1 MSRPP
6 GAVGQRLGDR
16 TVAHHDRVMGDSVTA
31 AYRSPPGDR
40 PGQAREVHHHGRR
53 RSHLDP
59 RRRVRRHRSR
69 GRDLTTVWAGRAD
82 GGFHHTAVALLGR
95 DIDGDLQVVRSA
107 NTAEHL
113 HWGGAL
119 LGGPVLVLAPAAG
132 ADLLRVGGR
141 TGAGAIVGHVRRNA
155 DPVALGRAAALVHAA
170 HDQPGGRGGEPAGRR
185 HGRVPAQAS
194 VVSTVDLHWGDL
206 EAELSRDFVHPLPE
220 TLLLAG

>member
-1 MSRPP
+1 MDVDAPISILVA
-6 GAVGQRLGDR
+6 GYGDIDHAV
-16 TVAHHDRVMGDSVTA
+16 S
-31 AYRSPPGDR
+31 
-40 PGQAREVHHHGRR
+40 
-53 RSHLDP
+53 
-59 RRRVRRHRSR
+59 
-69 GRDLTTVWAGRAD
+69 DLTTVWAGRAD

-95 DIDGDLQVVRSA
+95 DLDGDLQVVRSA

-155 DPVALGRAAALVHAA
+155 GPVALGRAAALVHAA
-170 HDQPGGRGGEPAGRR
+170 QTCLVVVAVNRRAADMAG
-185 HGRVPAQAS
+185 QLELAS
-194 VVSTVDLHWGDL
+194 LVSTVDLPWGDL

-220 TLLLAG
+220 SLLLAG

>member
-1 MSRPP
+1 MDVDAPISIL
-6 GAVGQRLGDR
+6 V
-16 TVAHHDRVMGDSVTA
+16 A
-31 AYRSPPGDR
+31 AYGDIDL
-40 PGQAREVHHHGRR
+40 AV
-53 RSHLDP
+53 
-59 RRRVRRHRSR
+59 
-69 GRDLTTVWAGRAD
+69 RDLTTVWAGRAD

-119 LGGPVLVLAPAAG
+119 LSGPVLVLAPAAG

-155 DPVALGRAAALVHAA
+155 DPAALGRAAALVHSATTSLVVVAVNRRAA
-170 HDQPGGRGGEPAGRR
+170 DMGGYL
-185 HGRVPAQAS
+185 AQAS

-206 EAELSRDFVHPLPE
+206 EEELSQDFVHPLAE